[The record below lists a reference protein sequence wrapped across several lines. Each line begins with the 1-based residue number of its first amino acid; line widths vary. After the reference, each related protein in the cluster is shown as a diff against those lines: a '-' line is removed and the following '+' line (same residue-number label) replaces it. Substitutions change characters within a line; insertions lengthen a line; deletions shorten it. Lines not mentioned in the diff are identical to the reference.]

1 MSTILHSSLGDLLS
15 SPFRPFILPGYILKI
30 PAFPSCLSAYS
41 LYIPLLLP
49 SFTSCAARSFP
60 SFLICLP
67 SLSKRVCIPPS
78 LPCIPPYLPPLLYL
92 TSHPLFPFP
101 SLFVSALFTSL
112 PLTLSYRPS
121 TLPIRL
127 PLHPFSFP
135 WCIYFLAPF
144 VSSSPL
150 SLPPG
155 VVCLLSHRSISP
167 LLPVYMP
174 PSITLP
180 SCPTSA
186 FPIPSRPCIL
196 FTLPRL
202 WLTYFPP
209 SLPSFTSISIK

>member
-1 MSTILHSSLGDLLS
+1 MSTLLHSSLGDLLS

-150 SLPPG
+150 SP
-155 VVCLLSHRSISP
+155 SP
-167 LLPVYMP
+167 LVLYAFSLIVLSLLFFRFTCPLPLPFLPVLLQP
-174 PSITLP
+174 FPSHP
-180 SCPTSA
+180 GPAS
-186 FPIPSRPCIL
+186 
-196 FTLPRL
+196 
-202 WLTYFPP
+202 
-209 SLPSFTSISIK
+209 SLPFLAYG